1 MVGFWVASVGIRR
14 FHFSKLKASSSRCN
28 LLRGQSSH
36 DSQGRSG
43 QKRKTSRLSSLLRC
57 VVRGKGEIGILNGP
71 FYIILVHF
79 RSRLRMNHSRFNF
92 GSRLKVE
99 TSRGDPVRGWM
110 VFREGNFSPVTSYG
124 IFSDRCKRQPNMW
137 DIKQTTVFLFRM
149 VLRISTRIGKTT
161 TRGRIFRRIK
171 RCKSFPIFQPNL
183 LWWKLSIVSCAPPSL
198 VGKYLSWRGFLRQED
213 ISGGH

>member
-1 MVGFWVASVGIRR
+1 MLVGHAVTTRCRKEVVAHNTADQQPFMFLWEGLYNADILLLPSIQNRLTLSHGSWLMVGFWVASVGIRR

-99 TSRGDPVRGWM
+99 TSRGDPVRG
-110 VFREGNFSPVTSYG
+110 
-124 IFSDRCKRQPNMW
+124 
-137 DIKQTTVFLFRM
+137 
-149 VLRISTRIGKTT
+149 
-161 TRGRIFRRIK
+161 
-171 RCKSFPIFQPNL
+171 
-183 LWWKLSIVSCAPPSL
+183 
-198 VGKYLSWRGFLRQED
+198 
-213 ISGGH
+213 